1 MNIFVLW
8 CSFASLS
15 SCVIVGWGIM
25 HALIIR
31 TPCTQ
36 IIVEWN
42 GTELVWMFEAFR
54 LRLHRDELNP
64 LPALSVCIM
73 ELNIFHNYRNVK
85 SQIWRPA

>member
-15 SCVIVGWGIM
+15 SCIIVGWGIM
-25 HALIIR
+25 HVLIIR
-31 TPCTQ
+31 TRWAQ

-54 LRLHRDELNP
+54 LGLPRDELNP
-64 LPALSVCIM
+64 LPVCIM
-73 ELNIFHNYRNVK
+73 ELNIFHNYWNVK
-85 SQIWRPA
+85 SQTWRAA